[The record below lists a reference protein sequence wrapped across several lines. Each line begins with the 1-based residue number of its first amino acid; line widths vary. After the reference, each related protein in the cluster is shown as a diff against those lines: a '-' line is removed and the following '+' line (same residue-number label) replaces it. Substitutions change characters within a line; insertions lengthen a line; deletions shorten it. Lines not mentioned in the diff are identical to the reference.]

1 MSDYKY
7 NPLIDEDE
15 DDEDNLDSSNDQALA
30 LGRVVDES
38 AEDFIDYEVLY
49 HKNQQSQHTALR
61 PLTLLAY
68 NLLGDVA
75 TMLSDRIG
83 LITHDYALA
92 NAWIPELHT
101 PFFQAGYGY
110 EKDHY
115 CMEMAVDLL
124 EYIHA
129 MREDYLASKEA
140 AAKIIFPCNGEVS
153 YQSALSLVH
162 EIVSDMVEQYKD
174 HPVERDMEAD
184 PDGDDFEYH
193 INIHT
198 EAKDVSYHHLANIVD
213 DIFIAISDRRPA
225 VSAAQVTVGQNY
237 LAEIMATVPTIFADA
252 ADILETKKLSRLYNQ
267 VTQKNVL
274 PLLTGALE
282 AMTDTAVASVGGAGA
297 ALASVG
303 IALPSNVDDMP
314 SETAEL
320 ATVRNA
326 LLVCN
331 GITSYMNN
339 SRFQKIVAAD
349 LTETAKEIPL
359 EKLFNCLSTAW
370 NSKFADLR
378 EEILVRYANITG
390 DDRVHQEDS
399 GVSSRICIHQPT
411 ILH

>member
-1 MSDYKY
+1 
-7 NPLIDEDE
+7 
-15 DDEDNLDSSNDQALA
+15 
-30 LGRVVDES
+30 
-38 AEDFIDYEVLY
+38 
-49 HKNQQSQHTALR
+49 
-61 PLTLLAY
+61 
-68 NLLGDVA
+68 
-75 TMLSDRIG
+75 
-83 LITHDYALA
+83 
-92 NAWIPELHT
+92 
-101 PFFQAGYGY
+101 
-110 EKDHY
+110 
-115 CMEMAVDLL
+115 
-124 EYIHA
+124 
-129 MREDYLASKEA
+129 
-140 AAKIIFPCNGEVS
+140 
-153 YQSALSLVH
+153 
-162 EIVSDMVEQYKD
+162 
-174 HPVERDMEAD
+174 
-184 PDGDDFEYH
+184 
-193 INIHT
+193 
-198 EAKDVSYHHLANIVD
+198 
-213 DIFIAISDRRPA
+213 
-225 VSAAQVTVGQNY
+225 
-237 LAEIMATVPTIFADA
+237 MATVPTIFADA